1 MKWFRE
7 IDLNTMTAY
16 MKFSTGETYLYKC
29 DNYKSYVKLNQYN
42 ILLNLKLVLVAFIIC
57 FIRKIETSNYEKI

>member
-16 MKFSTGETYLYKC
+16 MKFPTGETYLYKC
-29 DNYKSYVKLNQYN
+29 DNYKSN
-42 ILLNLKLVLVAFIIC
+42 
-57 FIRKIETSNYEKI
+57 